1 MMTSLP
7 GQRRSMAYPSHES
20 SLLTRPKGR
29 AARLKPAGGDGD
41 TGEFMLRPHI
51 TRGKIHRHKINRQQQ
66 RSVYRR
72 FKQTGHYTAWSNGGG
87 GVKTIHLPD
96 SVVVECRLRKE
107 VESTTG
113 GLPRQREGLRLENL
127 HLENLHQRRG
137 PSEHSEA
144 GFTEQSSPF
153 VSPALLSLE
162 CKKKKA
168 ESWQSR
174 LEHNPFYSVGDRRG

>member
-1 MMTSLP
+1 ME
-7 GQRRSMAYPSHES
+7 QR
-20 SLLTRPKGR
+20 
-29 AARLKPAGGDGD
+29 
-41 TGEFMLRPHI
+41 
-51 TRGKIHRHKINRQQQ
+51 
-66 RSVYRR
+66 
-72 FKQTGHYTAWSNGGG
+72 GG

-162 CKKKKA
+162 CKKKKKKRQNPGRA
-168 ESWQSR
+168 GWNIIHFTVLAIEEVRFHTGGKNPYEEDGSWEGGQKVPR
-174 LEHNPFYSVGDRRG
+174 